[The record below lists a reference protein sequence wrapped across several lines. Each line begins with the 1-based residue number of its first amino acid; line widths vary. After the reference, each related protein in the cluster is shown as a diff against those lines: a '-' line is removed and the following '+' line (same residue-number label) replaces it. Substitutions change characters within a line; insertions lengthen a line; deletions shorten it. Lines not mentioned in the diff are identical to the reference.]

1 MHLCLKFV
9 CNDQEFYLGKKDQV
23 YYPADIEVINGI
35 EASEYE
41 VLYTNYAVG
50 DGAYLN
56 GKRILPRPI
65 HIEGSVRSAG
75 DSELIR
81 SQMRRFFN
89 PKYTG
94 MLYIDRNG
102 IQRKIEY
109 EVEGLTFGD
118 GHLYSNHEFILD
130 IICLSPMWMD
140 VDDFGRN
147 MAEIT
152 PLFTFPWMPLRANTA
167 VKDHP
172 RRGYAGQVMG
182 YRTLRKW
189 VYLKNDGDVS
199 TGIRIV
205 FRARGNV
212 VNPKITLRSTG
223 QFVRII
229 TEMQKGDRI
238 EIDTTNR
245 NQTIKMNGENI
256 YNRIDRQSQTFEIKP
271 GGDYLEYDA
280 DENYTALDVDLFYT
294 PLYLGV

>member
-9 CNDQEFYLGKKDQV
+9 SNNQEFYLGKKGDLF
-23 YYPADIEVINGI
+23 YPADIEKINGI

-41 VLYTNYAVG
+41 VLYTKYAVG

-56 GKRILPRPI
+56 SKRILPRPM
-65 HIEGSVRSAG
+65 HIEGSVRSTK
-75 DSELIR
+75 DSEMVR
-81 SQMRRFFN
+81 KQMRRFFN
-89 PKYTG
+89 PKFTG
-94 MLYIDRNG
+94 MLYIDRNDT
-102 IQRKIEY
+102 QRKIEY
-109 EVEGLTFGD
+109 EVEGMNFGD
-118 GHLYSNHEFILD
+118 GELHSELEFFLD

-140 VDDFGRN
+140 VDDFGKN
-147 MAEIT
+147 MAEVT
-152 PLFTFPWMPLRANTA
+152 PMFIFPWQPLKTKTVVNE
-167 VKDHP
+167 HP
-172 RRGYAGQVMG
+172 RRGYAGQVIG

-189 VYLKNDGDVS
+189 VFLKNDGDVPA
-199 TGIRIV
+199 GIRIV

-229 TEMQKGDRI
+229 TEMQNGDRI

-245 NQTIKMNGENI
+245 NQTIKMNDQNI
-256 YNRIDRQSQTFEIKP
+256 YNRIDRRSQTFEIKP

>member
-9 CNDQEFYLGKKDQV
+9 SNGQEFHLGKKGTI
-23 YYPADIEVINGI
+23 YYPADIEKINGI

-41 VLYTNYAVG
+41 IQYTNYAVG

-65 HIEGSVRSAG
+65 HIEGSVRSNK
-75 DSELIR
+75 DNELSR
-81 SQMRRFFN
+81 NQMRRFFN
-89 PKYTG
+89 PKHTG
-94 MLYIDRNG
+94 ILYIDRNG
-102 IQRKIEY
+102 TKRKIEY
-109 EVEGLTFGD
+109 EVEGLSFGD
-118 GHLYSNHEFILD
+118 GNLYDSLEFTLD
-130 IICLSPMWMD
+130 LICLLPMWQD

-147 MAEIT
+147 MADVT
-152 PLFTFPWMPLRANTA
+152 PMFVFPWIPLKAKET

-189 VYLKNDGDVS
+189 VYLKNDGDVA

-205 FRARGNV
+205 FRAKDNV
-212 VNPKITLRSTG
+212 KNPKITLRSTG

-229 TEMQKGDRI
+229 VDMKKGDRI

-245 NQTIKMNGENI
+245 NQTITMNGENI